1 MNAKVLVV
9 IAVIILV
16 MGPIAVFFNIC
27 RVRTFVYYLVFPP
40 MMLVA
45 GYANA
50 WAFGATG
57 DMVLVITAIGGLLG
71 VQVAWVLTT
80 RIPRP

>member
-1 MNAKVLVV
+1 VNANVLMV
-9 IAVIILV
+9 IAINALV
-16 MGPIAVFFNIC
+16 MGPIAFLFNVC
-27 RVRTFVYYLVFPP
+27 RARTLAYYLVFPP
-40 MMLVA
+40 MMAVT

-71 VQVAWVLTT
+71 VQLAWVLTT

>member
-1 MNAKVLVV
+1 MNAEVLVV
-9 IAVIILV
+9 VAVSILV
-16 MGPIAVFFNIC
+16 MGPIAFCFNIC

-40 MMLVA
+40 MLLVA
-45 GYANA
+45 GYAYA
-50 WAFGATG
+50 WALGATG
-57 DMVLVITAIGGLLG
+57 NMALVITVIGGLLG